1 MPPILKNS
9 IIFSAFAFTSV
20 SSFSGPTNV
29 PFQATMAIEDS
40 IDLTNAA
47 ACSGA
52 GLPGFIAG
60 PGMTIGSGNASHL
73 GRIAFV
79 GNDCVSIIGGTPE
92 QPVFLFSGAEGSVTI
107 TAANGDKLY
116 GKYWGTF
123 MPSGKPTTNGLVSY
137 KLINGGFSI
146 SRGTGRFADAY
157 ASGDIT
163 GEEQLNLKNDP
174 KFPKSHGT
182 VYLSGKISY

>member
-1 MPPILKNS
+1 MSAILKNS
-9 IIFSAFAFTSV
+9 IVFSAFAFTSV
-20 SSFSGPTNV
+20 ASFSGPTNV
-29 PFQATMAIEDS
+29 PFKATIAIEDS
-40 IDLTNAA
+40 IDPTRAA
-47 ACSGA
+47 ACSNA
-52 GLPGFIAG
+52 GLPGIIAG
-60 PGMTIGSGNASHL
+60 PGMTIGSGDASHL

-79 GNDCVSIIGGTPE
+79 GNDCVSIIGGTPD

-123 MPSGKPTTNGLVSY
+123 MPTGKSKTKGLVSY
-137 KLINGGFSI
+137 QLIDGGFSI
-146 SRGTGRFADAY
+146 SKGTGSFVNAY

-163 GEEQLNLKNDP
+163 GQEELNLLNDP
-174 KFPKSHGT
+174 NLPKSNGT